1 MSKAFIGEVLAEYV
15 RSGEV
20 ESHHMGHFLAL
31 NADGSIALQKG
42 NPTLGIFPRSSVKSI
57 QAAAM
62 VRHGLKL
69 EPRLLA
75 LVCASHSGTEL
86 HQSAALEILTTECLS
101 ESDLRNVKGKPLDE
115 KVRAATLS
123 PTRLAMN
130 CSGKHA
136 GMVVTSKINS
146 WSVEGYLDPDHPLQ
160 VACREELEKLSG
172 EKITVISVDG
182 CGAPLF
188 QISLLG
194 LARAVRAITISSDP
208 VHQEVIAACRA
219 FPEMVAGAGRL
230 TTEIMRE
237 IPGLF
242 VKEGAEGVEIASLPD
257 GRTFVFKITDGST
270 RAFPAIVSAALSL
283 FGVSTEIKVEKVL
296 GGGEEVG
303 VIRATL

>member
-1 MSKAFIGEVLAEYV
+1 
-15 RSGEV
+15 
-20 ESHHMGHFLAL
+20 MGHFLAL
-31 NADGSIALQKG
+31 NSDGSILLQKG
-42 NPTLGIFPRSSVKSI
+42 NPTLPIFPRSSIKSI
-57 QAAAM
+57 QASAM

-75 LVCASHSGTEL
+75 LVCASHSGTPM
-86 HQSAALEILTTECLS
+86 HQNAALEILATQSLS
-101 ESDLRNVKGKPLDE
+101 ECDLRNVKDKPIDE
-115 KVRAATLS
+115 TLRATTLS

-160 VACREELEKLSG
+160 VACREELAKLSG

-194 LARAVRAITISSDP
+194 LARAVRAITISTDP
-208 VHQEVIAACRA
+208 VHQEVLAAARA
-219 FPEMVAGAGRL
+219 FPEMVAGLGRL

-257 GRTFVFKITDGST
+257 GRTFVFKITDGSK

-283 FGVSTEIKVEKVL
+283 FGVRHEIKVEKVL

>member
-1 MSKAFIGEVLAEYV
+1 
-15 RSGEV
+15 
-20 ESHHMGHFLAL
+20 MGHFLAL
-31 NADGSIALQKG
+31 NADGSILLQKG
-42 NPTLGIFPRSSVKSI
+42 DPTLGIFPRSSVKSI
-57 QAAAM
+57 QASAM

-86 HQSAALEILTTECLS
+86 HQSAALEILATQGLS
-101 ESDLRNVKGKPLDE
+101 ERDLRNVKGKPIDE
-115 KVRAATLS
+115 ELRATTLA

-146 WSVEGYLDPDHPLQ
+146 WPVAGYLDPDHPLQ

-194 LARAVRAITISSDP
+194 LARAVRAITISTDP
-208 VHQEVIAACRA
+208 VHQEVLAACRA
-219 FPEMVAGAGRL
+219 FPEMVAGLGRL

-270 RAFPAIVSAALSL
+270 RAFPAIVSAALLL
-283 FGVSTEIKVEKVL
+283 FGVRHEIKVEKVL
-296 GGGEEVG
+296 GGGKEVG

>member
-1 MSKAFIGEVLAEYV
+1 
-15 RSGEV
+15 
-20 ESHHMGHFLAL
+20 MGHFLAL
-31 NADGSIALQKG
+31 NSDGSIALQKG
-42 NPTLGIFPRSSVKSI
+42 NPTLAIFPRSSVKSI

-75 LVCASHSGTEL
+75 LVCASHSGTPM
-86 HQSAALEILTTECLS
+86 HQSAALEILATQSLS
-101 ESDLRNVKGKPLDE
+101 ERDLRNVKDKPLDE
-115 KVRAATLS
+115 KLRAATLE
-123 PTRLAMN
+123 PTELAMN

-146 WSVEGYLDPDHPLQ
+146 WSVESYLDPDHPLQ
-160 VACREELEKLSG
+160 VACREELAKLSG

-194 LARAVRAITISSDP
+194 LARAVRAITISTDP
-208 VHQEVIAACRA
+208 VHQEVLAACRA
-219 FPEMVAGAGRL
+219 FPEMVAGVGRL

-257 GRTFVFKITDGST
+257 GRTFVFKITDGSK

-283 FGVSTEIKVEKVL
+283 FGVSSEIKVEKVL